1 MGVFTNLFQDEIDFI
16 EKKYKIKILEIKNI
30 DNGIL
35 NSNFYIKTKN
45 KNIYLEFMRLIEQ

>member
-16 EKKYKIKILEIKNI
+16 EEKYRIKILEIKNI

-35 NSNFYIKTKN
+35 NSNFYIETKN
-45 KNIYLEFMRLIEQ
+45 KKYILRMAY

>member
-16 EKKYKIKILEIKNI
+16 EEKYKIKILVIKNI

-35 NSNFYIKTKN
+35 NSNFYVEGKN
-45 KNIYLEFMRLIEQ
+45 KK

>member
-30 DNGIL
+30 
-35 NSNFYIKTKN
+35 
-45 KNIYLEFMRLIEQ
+45 YLEYMKLTGQ